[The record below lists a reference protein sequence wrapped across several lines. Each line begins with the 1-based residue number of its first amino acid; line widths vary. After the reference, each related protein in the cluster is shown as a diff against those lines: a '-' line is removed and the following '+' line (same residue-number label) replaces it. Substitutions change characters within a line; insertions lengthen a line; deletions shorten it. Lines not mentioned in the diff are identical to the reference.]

1 MERRTPSAVTVRP
14 YRSEDWDAI
23 ARIHDT
29 ARLGELRCSVGVEA
43 FLTLAE
49 THEEEGLF
57 DGELWVAE
65 VAEVAE
71 VADGAGPEPVVAG
84 FAAFADAELTWL
96 YVDPARQRQGI
107 GRVLLGH
114 VLEADDS
121 ARIELTVLA
130 GNDNARA
137 LYESAGFVV
146 VETKSGK
153 LAGNERFAATGH
165 VMEWHRP

>member
-1 MERRTPSAVTVRP
+1 MERRTPGEVTVRP
-14 YRSEDWDAI
+14 YRPEDWDAI

-29 ARLGELRCSVGVEA
+29 ARLDELRGSVGVEA

-57 DGELWVAE
+57 DGDLWVAE
-65 VAEVAE
+65 AR
-71 VADGAGPEPVVAG
+71 DRTGAVPVVAG

-96 YVDPARQRQGI
+96 YVDPARYRQGI
-107 GRVLLGH
+107 GRVLLRH

-121 ARIELTVLA
+121 ARIECTVLA

-165 VMEWHRP
+165 VMEWLRP

>member
-1 MERRTPSAVTVRP
+1 MTVRP

-23 ARIHDT
+23 ARVHDT
-29 ARLGELRCSVGVEA
+29 ARLDELRCSVGVEA

-65 VAEVAE
+65 VV
-71 VADGAGPEPVVAG
+71 DGAGPEPVVAG

-107 GRVLLGH
+107 GRTLLRH
-114 VLEADDS
+114 VLETDDS
-121 ARIELTVLA
+121 ARIECTVLA

-146 VETKSGK
+146 VETKTGK

-165 VMEWHRP
+165 VMEWRRP

>member
-1 MERRTPSAVTVRP
+1 MSVRP
-14 YRSEDWDAI
+14 YGPEDWDAI

-29 ARLGELRCSVGVEA
+29 ARLDELRGSVGVEA

-57 DGELWVAE
+57 DGGLW
-65 VAEVAE
+65 VAE
-71 VADGAGPEPVVAG
+71 VADGACSQPVVAG
-84 FAAFADAELTWL
+84 FAAVADAELTWL
-96 YVDPARQRQGI
+96 YVDPARYRQGI
-107 GRVLLGH
+107 GRALLRH
-114 VLEADDS
+114 VLEADDP
-121 ARIELTVLA
+121 ARIECTVLA
-130 GNDNARA
+130 GNDSARA

-146 VETKSGK
+146 VETKAGK

>member
-14 YRSEDWDAI
+14 YRPEDWDAI

-29 ARLGELRCSVGVEA
+29 ARLDELRCSVGVEA

-65 VAEVAE
+65 VA
-71 VADGAGPEPVVAG
+71 DGAGPKPVVAG
-84 FAAFADAELTWL
+84 FAAFAEAELTWL
-96 YVDPARQRQGI
+96 YVDPARHRQGI
-107 GRVLLGH
+107 GRVLLRH

-121 ARIELTVLA
+121 VRIECTVLA

-146 VETKSGK
+146 VETKTGK
-153 LAGNERFAATGH
+153 LAGNERFTATGH
-165 VMEWHRP
+165 IMEWHRP

>member
-1 MERRTPSAVTVRP
+1 MTVRP

-57 DGELWVAE
+57 DGDLW
-65 VAEVAE
+65 VAE

-146 VETKSGK
+146 IETKTGK

-165 VMEWHRP
+165 IMEWHRP

>member
-29 ARLGELRCSVGVEA
+29 ARLGELRSSVGVEA

-65 VAEVAE
+65 VA
-71 VADGAGPEPVVAG
+71 DGAGPEPVVAG
-84 FAAFADAELTWL
+84 FAAYADAELTWL

-146 VETKSGK
+146 IETKTGK

-165 VMEWHRP
+165 VMEWRRP

>member
-14 YRSEDWDAI
+14 YRPEDWDAI

-29 ARLGELRCSVGVEA
+29 ARLDELRCSVGVEA

-57 DGELWVAE
+57 DGELW
-65 VAEVAE
+65 VAE

>member
-14 YRSEDWDAI
+14 YRSEDWGAI
-23 ARIHDT
+23 ARVHDT
-29 ARLGELRCSVGVEA
+29 ARLDELRCSVGVEA

-65 VAEVAE
+65 VV
-71 VADGAGPEPVVAG
+71 DGAGPEPVVAG

-107 GRVLLGH
+107 GRTLLRH
-114 VLEADDS
+114 VLETDDS
-121 ARIELTVLA
+121 ARIECTVLA

-146 VETKSGK
+146 VETKTGK

-165 VMEWHRP
+165 VMEWRRP